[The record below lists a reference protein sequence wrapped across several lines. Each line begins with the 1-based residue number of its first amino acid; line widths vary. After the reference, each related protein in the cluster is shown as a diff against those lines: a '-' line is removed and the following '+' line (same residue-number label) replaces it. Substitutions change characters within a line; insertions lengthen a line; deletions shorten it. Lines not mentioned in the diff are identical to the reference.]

1 MTTPFST
8 LLRRALVGAVI
19 GFGLISLFI
28 FDVPNPDPAWG
39 ENWRLRPLIIT
50 PLAGAF
56 ASLAFLLN
64 DILRPSN
71 TALRILVVI
80 LSVLGFVIG
89 LWLGF
94 VLGLDGTLWD

>member
-1 MTTPFST
+1 MTTPLST
-8 LLRRALVGAVI
+8 ILRRALVGAVI

-50 PLAGAF
+50 PLIGAL
-56 ASLAFLLN
+56 ATLAFLLN
-64 DILRPSN
+64 DFTQQKGTGVKVL
-71 TALRILVVI
+71 AML
-80 LSVLGFVIG
+80 LSILGFIVG
-89 LWLGF
+89 LRLGF